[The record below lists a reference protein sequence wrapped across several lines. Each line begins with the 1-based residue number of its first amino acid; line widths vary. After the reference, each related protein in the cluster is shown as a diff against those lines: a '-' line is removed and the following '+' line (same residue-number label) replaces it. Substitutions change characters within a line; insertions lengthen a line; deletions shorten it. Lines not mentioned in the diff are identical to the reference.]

1 MSAHAGTVFDMT
13 AGAPAPHHP
22 TAEHLVLGRV
32 GERAAEAAYVRR
44 GYRVVARNWRS
55 HVGELDL
62 VFARSGLVVIC
73 EVKTRRSRRFGDPW
87 QAVDARKQ
95 AKLRNVAQAFLI
107 ASGLRPDAVRFDV
120 ASVTVA
126 GAVDDGEPDA
136 VVSVYED
143 AF

>member
-1 MSAHAGTVFDMT
+1 MATGPSAS
-13 AGAPAPHHP
+13 PLP
-22 TAEHLVLGRV
+22 TAQHLVLGRI

-62 VFARSGLVVIC
+62 VFARGALVVIC
-73 EVKTRRSRRFGDPW
+73 EVKTRRSRIFGEPW

-107 ASGLRPDAVRFDV
+107 ASGLRPEVVRFDV

-136 VVSVYED
+136 MVSVFED